1 MEVTLKLLENAMLDV
16 VAKGEKGDVK
26 TFLIDGFPRQMDQ
39 AVKFDESVS
48 LRWTRAGWDRK
59 LTRSRQVCLSSMVLF
74 LVCPEDKLVERLLKR
89 GETSGRDDDNI
100 ESIKKRLR
108 PSRFSLPFTRS

>member
-48 LRWTRAGWDRK
+48 LPSGGRTRAAWWVQEADAFTTG
-59 LTRSRQVCLSSMVLF
+59 LSFEHGPL
-74 LVCPEDKLVERLLKR
+74 PRLPR
-89 GETSGRDDDNI
+89 GQARRAPAQARRD
-100 ESIKKRLR
+100 LR
-108 PSRFSLPFTRS
+108 PRRRQH

>member
-48 LRWTRAGWDRK
+48 LRWTRAGVGQEANALK
-59 LTRSRQVCLSSMVLF
+59 TGLSLEHGP
-74 LVCPEDKLVERLLKR
+74 LPRLPR
-89 GETSGRDDDNI
+89 GQARRAPAQARRD
-100 ESIKKRLR
+100 LR
-108 PSRFSLPFTRS
+108 PRRRQH